1 MSNLKK
7 IIISLPESLL
17 LQTDRIADKQNK
29 NRSELI
35 REALTLFINEQ
46 KKKQIREDLTK
57 GYEEMRELNLD
68 LSEEGMGEALM
79 DLKQYETESLR
90 DARKRE

>member
-17 LQTDRIADKQNK
+17 VQTDRIADKQNK

-35 REALTLFINEQ
+35 REALTLFINEE

-57 GYEEMRELNLD
+57 GYEEMRELNLN
-68 LSEEGMGEALM
+68 LSEEGMGEALT
-79 DLKQYETESLR
+79 DLKQYETESLG